1 MDKQE
6 KPNTATLLRKGLREL
21 AMHRPDR
28 AIGTLRLAVEAIPPS
43 CSDDLSHALYW
54 LSVALLRLDK
64 RELAI
69 KSLASAQKLRRRG
82 HARSVYL
89 MNVNEYGMPK
99 QPTPEL
105 DDFYAFM
112 NIQLAA
118 YLAKKSRNRFDSNQ
132 ERELV
137 LKMLLDA
144 WKSLKSG
151 SLLDGHD
158 CGEKLVLFRRLRPS
172 FPNFGLGAERRVVI
186 RASFGMGQASAG
198 ASSRCVCG
206 SGLPYTQCCGRI
218 SSIGEL

>member
-89 MNVNEYGMPK
+89 RNVNEYGMPK

-172 FPNFGLGAERRVVI
+172 FPNFGLGAERRVVS

-206 SGLPYTQCCGRI
+206 SGLPYTQCCGRV

>member
-6 KPNTATLLRKGLREL
+6 KPNTAQLLRKGLKEL

-28 AIGTLRLAVEAIPPS
+28 ALGTLRLAVDAIPPA
-43 CSDDLSHALYW
+43 CSEELSRALYW

-82 HARSVYL
+82 YARRVYL
-89 MNVNEYGMPK
+89 RNVNDYGMPK

-118 YLAKKSRNRFDSNQ
+118 YLAKKSRNRFDSQQ
-132 ERELV
+132 EREV
-137 LKMLLDA
+137 IFKTLLDA
-144 WKSLKSG
+144 WKSLKGG
-151 SLLDGHD
+151 SLLDD
-158 CGEKLVLFRRLRPS
+158 RECGEKLILFRKLRPS
-172 FPNFGLGAERRVVI
+172 FPDFGIGAAQKVII
-186 RASFGMGQASAG
+186 RASFGKSQTSAASAN
-198 ASSRCVCG
+198 RCVCG
-206 SGLPYTQCCGRI
+206 SGLPYSQCCGRVN
-218 SSIGEL
+218 SLGEL

>member
-28 AIGTLRLAVEAIPPS
+28 AIGTLRQAVDAIPPS
-43 CSDDLSHALYW
+43 CSDELSHALYW

-82 HARSVYL
+82 YARRVYL
-89 MNVNEYGMPK
+89 RNVNEYGMPK
-99 QPTPEL
+99 QPTAEL

-118 YLAKKSRNRFDSNQ
+118 YLAKKPRNRFDSNQ
-132 ERELV
+132 ERETIF
-137 LKMLLDA
+137 KILLDA

-172 FPNFGLGAERRVVI
+172 FPSFGMGAERRAII
-186 RASFGMGQASAG
+186 RPSFGLGLAPAG

-206 SGLPYTQCCGRI
+206 SGLPYTQCCGRV
-218 SSIGEL
+218 SSLGER